1 MFKKADI
8 VLGIIL
14 LALGFGVLALLQAFA
29 IPGKT
34 VTVFAD
40 GELYGTYSLYEN
52 RIVEIESDKGH
63 NTMEI
68 CDGQVAMIDAN
79 CPNKDCMKFGSIS
92 ETNQTIICLP
102 NKVSLKINGESDLDA
117 ITH

>member
-8 VLGIIL
+8 ILGIIL
-14 LALGFGVLALLQAFA
+14 LTLGFGVLALLQGFA
-29 IPGKT
+29 MPGKT
-34 VTVFAD
+34 VTVFSD
-40 GELYGTYSLYEN
+40 GAFYGVYNLDEN
-52 RIVEIESDKGH
+52 QVVEINSDNGH

-68 CDGQVAMIDAN
+68 CDGQVRMQDAD

-92 ETNQTIICLP
+92 RTNQTIICLP

>member
-14 LALGFGVLALLQAFA
+14 LTLGFGILALLRGFA
-29 IPGKT
+29 VPGEK

-40 GELYGTYSLYEN
+40 GTLYGVYSLSEDQ
-52 RIVEIESDKGH
+52 IVEIKSNKGH

-68 CDGQVAMIDAN
+68 KDGQVSIIDAD

-92 ETNQTIICLP
+92 QTNQTIICLP
-102 NKVSLKINGESDLDA
+102 NKVSIKISGESDLDA
-117 ITH
+117 VTY

>member
-14 LALGFGVLALLQAFA
+14 LALGFGVLALLQGFA
-29 IPGKT
+29 VPGKT

-40 GELYGTYSLYEN
+40 GQLYGVYSLSEN
-52 RIVEIESDKGH
+52 QVVEIASDKGH

-68 CDGQVAMIDAN
+68 YDGQVCMRDAD
-79 CPNKDCMKFGSIS
+79 CPNKDCMNFGSIS
-92 ETNQTIICLP
+92 QTNQIILCLP
-102 NKVSLKINGESDLDA
+102 NKVSIKIDGESDLDA
-117 ITH
+117 IAR